1 MQSPLCKLL
10 HCVSKC
16 FQTSQVNKKEEQIKL
31 MFQSNVKICTTRA
44 QNIHTAVSSKNVI
57 EAGDYDVVV
66 PDINEREL
74 DMVRYPL

>member
-1 MQSPLCKLL
+1 
-10 HCVSKC
+10 
-16 FQTSQVNKKEEQIKL
+16 